1 MGGEKSSHASGCP
14 CGVGSPPHG
23 RGKGLLAV
31 EAGDTVGITPAWA
44 GKRVRRRRKY
54 PCYRDHPRVGGEKP
68 TSKLQSVYRKGSP
81 PHGRGKVAN
90 ANQASVPHGITPAWA
105 GKRPAGPCGRRRSWD
120 HPRIGG
126 EKGTGQIA
134 VRSIAGSPP
143 HRRGK
148 GVAVAGVPVAGGI
161 TPAQAGKS
169 PSCPTHSAARR
180 DHPRM
185 GGEKEPYSV
194 FRLSQQGSPPHRRGK
209 VSVMLSIPAHIGITP
224 AWAGKSPASQPWS
237 PPLWMMVIRP
247 RP

>member
-90 ANQASVPHGITPAWA
+90 ANQASVPHGITPAL
-105 GKRPAGPCGRRRSWD
+105 
-120 HPRIGG
+120 
-126 EKGTGQIA
+126 
-134 VRSIAGSPP
+134 
-143 HRRGK
+143 
-148 GVAVAGVPVAGGI
+148 
-161 TPAQAGKS
+161 AGKS
-169 PSCPTHSAARR
+169 SCHVPGACPRR
-180 DHPRM
+180 DHPRA
-185 GGEKEPYSV
+185 GGEKMTRRYSSV
-194 FRLSQQGSPPHRRGK
+194 PVPGSPPRGRGK
-209 VSVMLSIPAHIGITP
+209 VEEQMKVANHRRITP
-224 AWAGKSPASQPWS
+224 AWAGK
-237 PPLWMMVIRP
+237 RP
-247 RP
+247 